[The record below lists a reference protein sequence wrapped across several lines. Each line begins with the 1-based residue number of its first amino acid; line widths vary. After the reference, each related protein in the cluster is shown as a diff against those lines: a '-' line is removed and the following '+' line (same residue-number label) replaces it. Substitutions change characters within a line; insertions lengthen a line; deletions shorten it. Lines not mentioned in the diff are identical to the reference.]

1 MRGFTTTASGQSF
14 RAWNIGMAERTPLMR
29 AM

>member
-1 MRGFTTTASGQSF
+1 MRPRTTTASGQSF
-14 RAWNIGMAERTPLMR
+14 SAWNIGMAERTPLIR